1 MPYGETAFERADHVQ
16 SASCNEY
23 KAITSRCTRTWVR
36 QAVSAAWTVKEA
48 RAEAFDMLRKAVPQ
62 DAPEIV
68 RVYLATWRSH
78 GSVLLRTGESATASA
93 LDDEAQAQQEQ
104 LKRFTSFLESG
115 QRHFIVAEDDDAPN
129 QQRLRAFISFG
140 PSYTRD
146 GFGEVMQLFVHP
158 AFQRRGLGSKLLK
171 AAWLEL
177 RGRTWS
183 KMGCHVWCT
192 KGNPANR
199 VYEQAG
205 WFSTGRQK
213 SLKPS
218 LSKDPVEVEE
228 FQAPEAPQV
237 AKGQKSWQRFLLGLA
252 IGILVGAIMKAAI
265 LRGRSS

>member
-1 MPYGETAFERADHVQ
+1 MGLMATLPPKRLAGLV
-16 SASCNEY
+16 AST
-23 KAITSRCTRTWVR
+23 ILIISRSWLW
-36 QAVSAAWTVKEA
+36 QAVSAAWTIKEA
-48 RAEAFDMLRKAVPQ
+48 RVEAFDMLRKALPQ

-78 GSVLLRTGESATASA
+78 GSVLLRTGEPATAST
-93 LDDEAQAQQEQ
+93 LDDEAQQQQ
-104 LKRFTSFLESG
+104 LKRFTFFLESG
-115 QRHFIVAEDDDAPN
+115 QRHFIVAEDDGAAR
-129 QQRLRAFISFG
+129 QQRLSAFISFG

-158 AFQRRGLGSKLLK
+158 DFQRRGLGSKLLQ

-177 RGRTWS
+177 RDRTWS

-205 WFSTGRQK
+205 WFPTGRQK

-228 FQAPEAPQV
+228 FQAPQ
-237 AKGQKSWQRFLLGLA
+237 AKGPNSWQSWRGPRFLLGLA
-252 IGILVGAIMKAAI
+252 VGILVGAVMKAAL